1 MVPFIERFVAFWS
14 YAPQAT
20 GHSLSFRRGGCTMR
34 RAKGRGL
41 KRVAQ
46 PRWPLSRRWIAD
58 YPRTCTIERTGTCEE
73 GWRQIGES
81 SWKTRAAKIR
91 GSRVANGESSEYF
104 HPLSERI
111 FIGAKRKGSGVGWK
125 KRLSKKQEKIK
136 LLRFRGIIGLSSWY
150 FYWNFDRTVD
160 KKSIIQ
166 MSFEVG
172 KKYRSCG
179 QEVVLKRNIYNCN
192 LI

>member
-111 FIGAKRKGSGVGWK
+111 FIGAKRKWCRLKETFVEETQENKIIAFSRNYWIIELIFLLEFWSNGW
-125 KRLSKKQEKIK
+125 
-136 LLRFRGIIGLSSWY
+136 
-150 FYWNFDRTVD
+150 
-160 KKSIIQ
+160 
-166 MSFEVG
+166 
-172 KKYRSCG
+172 
-179 QEVVLKRNIYNCN
+179 
-192 LI
+192 